1 MTMLVYSHSHLSMYE
16 ECPLKYNE
24 EYVMNLK
31 VLKERLGVAER

>member
-1 MTMLVYSHSHLSMYE
+1 MPFYSHSQLRTYE

-31 VLKERLGVAER
+31 VLKEELGIAE